1 MASFKSWMAQIRAN
15 FLILSVFL
23 VLLGIALSLKYPMN
37 DTGFSLGHALLVI
50 VGVVI
55 AHASVN
61 LFNEYSD
68 FKTKIDFNTS
78 RTPFSGGS
86 GMLTSGQ
93 TKPASVL
100 WVAVLTLLAAA
111 AIGVYFSIVSHWIVL
126 VYAVIGFVSIVFYT
140 RFLAKILLGEVF
152 AGLALGSLV
161 VLGTYVSLN
170 ASPGMSYFELFPSE
184 VLWLSVPPGILTALL
199 LFINE
204 FPDAEADKAGGRY
217 HIVIAFGKKVSGW
230 IYAAGMAAVFGIIIF
245 LPLTGL
251 STFWLYLG
259 LLPLPLA
266 LKASLIA
273 IKHGHDTPRLIPALG
288 SNVITVLAVDLLL
301 AVAIFIEMI

>member
-15 FLILSVFL
+15 FLVLPVFL
-23 VLLGIALSLKYPMN
+23 VLLGIALSLKYPLGEA
-37 DTGFSLGHALLVI
+37 GFNLGHAILVMI
-50 VGVVI
+50 GAII

-93 TKPASVL
+93 TNPVAVL
-100 WVAVLTLLAAA
+100 RAAVLTLVVA
-111 AIGVYFSIVSHWIVL
+111 AIIGIYFSIVSHWIVL
-126 VYAVIGFVSIVFYT
+126 VYAAIGFVSIIFYT
-140 RFLAKILLGEVF
+140 RVFAKLLLGEFF

-170 ASPGMSYFELFPSE
+170 ASPGMNYFELFPSE
-184 VLWLSVPPGILTALL
+184 VIWLSVPPGILTALL

-230 IYAAGMAAVFGIIIF
+230 IYAAGMAAVFGIIIV

-251 STFWLYLG
+251 STFWIYLG

-266 LKASLIA
+266 LKASLTA
-273 IKHGHDTPRLIPALG
+273 IKYGHDTPKLIPALG
-288 SNVITVLAVDLLL
+288 SNVVTVLAVDLLL